1 MKKRIFVN
9 GVYQTK
15 FGELWDKSLEDLI
28 IEAGEGAMEDAGV
41 KGKDIDL
48 VVVGNKL
55 GGKLSGQDHLGCL
68 AGELLNIDRGIRIE
82 AACASGGVAVH
93 QGIGAIKAGKAEK
106 VLVIGVEKMT
116 DKKNGEVA
124 EALMGAASEEER
136 QASLNFAGLYGLMAR
151 KYMDKFK
158 ARRKDLGL
166 VAVKNHENACLNEK
180 AHFRMKINIEKVV
193 QGVMVAEPLGLFDCS
208 PISDGGAAV
217 VLSGE
222 GGKNSVEVLGSQ
234 ITVDTLGLAE
244 RKSLVELKATK
255 EAGKRV
261 YKEAGISTEE
271 VDIAEVHDCFS
282 IAEIMA
288 YEDLGFCEKGEGF
301 KDLKKGR
308 FNRKGKLPVNLSG
321 GLKACGHPVGA
332 TGVKQI
338 VELVKQ
344 LSGKAGERQVKG
356 VKIGLAQNVGGTGGT
371 VVIHI
376 LGKKGRI

>member
-1 MKKRIFVN
+1 MKKQVFVT

-28 IEAGEGAMEDAGV
+28 IEAGEGAMKEAGV

-55 GGKLSGQDHLGCL
+55 GGKISGQDHLGCL
-68 AGELLNIDRGIRIE
+68 AGELLNIGQGIRIE
-82 AACASGGVAVH
+82 SACASGGVAVH
-93 QGIGAIKAGKAEK
+93 QGIQAIRAGKAKK

-116 DKKNGEVA
+116 DKKNGEVS

-136 QASLNFAGLYGLMAR
+136 LAGLNFAGLYGLMAR

-158 ARRKDLGL
+158 ARREDLGL
-166 VAVKNHENACLNEK
+166 VSVKNHENACFNEK
-180 AHFRMKINIEKVV
+180 AHFRMEIGIDQVLKS
-193 QGVMVAEPLGLFDCS
+193 VMVAEPLGLFDCS
-208 PISDGGAAV
+208 PISDGAAAV

-222 GGKNSVEVLGSQ
+222 KGKKGIEMLASQ
-234 ITVDTLGLAE
+234 IAVDSLGLAE
-244 RKSLVELKATK
+244 RKSLVELKASR
-255 EAGKRV
+255 EASKKAYR
-261 YKEAGISTEE
+261 EAEISADD

-288 YEDLGFCEKGEGF
+288 YEDLGFCKKGEGF
-301 KDLKKGR
+301 KEL
-308 FNRKGKLPVNLSG
+308 RKGKFNRNGSLAVNLSG

-338 VELVKQ
+338 VELTKQ
-344 LSGKAGERQVKG
+344 LRGEAGERQVKG
-356 VKIGLAQNVGGTGGT
+356 VEIGLGQNVGGTGGT
-371 VVIHI
+371 VVVHI
-376 LGKKGRI
+376 LRKNV